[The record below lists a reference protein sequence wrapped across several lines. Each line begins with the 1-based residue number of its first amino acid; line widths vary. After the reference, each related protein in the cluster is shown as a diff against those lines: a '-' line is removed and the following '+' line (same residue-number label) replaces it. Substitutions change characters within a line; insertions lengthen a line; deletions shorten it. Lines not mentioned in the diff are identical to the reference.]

1 MEWLGRSPSTG
12 YYGPIVIL
20 SGMHVVV
27 VGGGIVGFS
36 SAYRLADRGVDVTV
50 CEKTGIGAGST
61 DRAAGGIRAQFST
74 PVSIELSKRSIDV
87 WERFEED
94 FGVDIGY
101 TRPGYLYLAR
111 ESATADLFKDNIRIH
126 HVHDVPSQFLDPNEL
141 PDVLP
146 AVAPDRYV
154 GASYCPTDGYADP
167 HLGLQ
172 GFYTAAREAGVEVR
186 VGTAVTDVTG
196 DERVTGVQTTD
207 GHIEADAVVNAAGA
221 WAPQVAAMAG
231 VDLPVRP
238 VRRQAMV
245 VAPETPVPETVPFT
259 TDIDSGSYFRPDGG
273 GDALVG
279 GHFAA
284 DDPDVDPDGLRDAV
298 EMEWTARAL
307 DEAGEIASYFGEA
320 TKLKEGWAGL
330 YALTPDHH
338 PVIEETIPGFV
349 SATGFSGHGFMQSP
363 ATGMVVSE
371 IVVDGEASTVDVSM
385 LTADRFERGE
395 PLHETFYSA

>member
-1 MEWLGRSPSTG
+1 
-12 YYGPIVIL
+12 
-20 SGMHVVV
+20 MHVVV

-36 SAYRLADRGVDVTV
+36 AAYHLRQRDVDVTV

-74 PVSIELSKRSIDV
+74 PVSIQLSKRSIEV
-87 WERFEED
+87 WEQFEES

-101 TRPGYLYLAR
+101 NRTGYLYLAR
-111 ESATADLFKDNIRIH
+111 QPETAELFKDNIRTH
-126 HVHDVPSQFLDPNEL
+126 HEFDVPSRFLDAEEIPE
-141 PDVLP
+141 VLP
-146 AVAPDRYV
+146 AVRRDRYV

-172 GFYTAAREAGVEVR
+172 GFYDAAREAGANVR
-186 VGTAVTDVTG
+186 VGTEVTDVHV
-196 DERVTGVQTTD
+196 DDRVRGVETSD
-207 GHIEADAVVNAAGA
+207 GRIDADYVVNAAGA
-221 WAPQVAAMAG
+221 WSPQIAAMAG
-231 VDLPVRP
+231 IDLPVRP
-238 VRRQAMV
+238 VRRQVMV
-245 VAPETPVPETVPFT
+245 VAPETPVPEDVPFT
-259 TDIDSGSYFRPDGG
+259 TDIDAGSYFRPDGG

-284 DDPDVDPDGLRDAV
+284 DDPAVDPDALRDSV
-298 EMEWTARAL
+298 EMDWSARAL
-307 DEAGEIASYFGEA
+307 DEAGEIADYFGGG
-320 TKLKEGWAGL
+320 TRLKDGWAGM

-349 SATGFSGHGFMQSP
+349 NATGFSGHGFMQSP

-371 IVVDGEASTVDVSM
+371 IILDGEASTVDVSM